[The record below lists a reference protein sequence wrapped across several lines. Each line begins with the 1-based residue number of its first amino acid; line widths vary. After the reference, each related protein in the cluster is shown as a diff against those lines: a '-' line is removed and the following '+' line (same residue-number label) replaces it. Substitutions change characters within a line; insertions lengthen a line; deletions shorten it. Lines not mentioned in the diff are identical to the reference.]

1 MGKFLDEILE
11 TQQTLTGGVPSKIAL
26 ILQNEL
32 NKEEGADLIAALKNA
47 EIRPNAI
54 VEALK
59 NRNIQIDRGV
69 ILRWRKRNGISEKG
83 MGYEPQRRH

>member
-1 MGKFLDEILE
+1 MGKFLDEIVE
-11 TQQTLTGGVPSKIAL
+11 TQQSLIGGVPSKISF

-32 NKEEGADLIAALKNA
+32 NQEEGADLVAALGNA

-54 VEALK
+54 VKALE

-69 ILRWRKRNGISEKG
+69 ILRWRKRNGI
-83 MGYEPQRRH
+83 